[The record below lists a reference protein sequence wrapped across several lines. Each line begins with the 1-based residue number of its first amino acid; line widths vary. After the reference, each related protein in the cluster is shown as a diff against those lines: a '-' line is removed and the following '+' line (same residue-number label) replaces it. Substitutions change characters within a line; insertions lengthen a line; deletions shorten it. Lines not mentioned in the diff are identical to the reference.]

1 MKLNTL
7 TFSPPDGREFS
18 WFHPGIC
25 GPQPDLLLTF
35 QTCSGRSDCYGD
47 PMWSRSPD
55 AGETWGNVH
64 WIESLRSRRISALLR
79 EAVADIRPFR
89 MGARRLVM
97 GCTIFYG
104 ANGAARYDAA
114 LRKLRPPARTVYS
127 VLDGDCWG
135 GREVLELPG
144 WGDSLIQRVACAQV
158 AVLSDEE
165 VLLPFYVSLPRNEE
179 HFAVVTARARFD
191 GARLEIVATGEP
203 VLLAAGRGALEPSVW
218 RSPRG
223 FELTI
228 RAEDCRGYHATSR
241 DGLRWGE
248 CRPWCWE
255 DGTELEMSSTQQHW
269 FGAGDRL
276 FLAYTR
282 RTPENQDH
290 FRFRGPVFCAEYDWR
305 REALLRE
312 SETVVIP
319 LESCAGVRGRLGNFH
334 VAEVAAGRFI
344 LSDAALFLFP
354 DGRFESRLKLVRM
367 EI

>member
-1 MKLNTL
+1 M
-7 TFSPPDGREFS
+7 
-18 WFHPGIC
+18 
-25 GPQPDLLLTF
+25 
-35 QTCSGRSDCYGD
+35 
-47 PMWSRSPD
+47 
-55 AGETWGNVH
+55 
-64 WIESLRSRRISALLR
+64 
-79 EAVADIRPFR
+79 
-89 MGARRLVM
+89 
-97 GCTIFYG
+97 
-104 ANGAARYDAA
+104 
-114 LRKLRPPARTVYS
+114 
-127 VLDGDCWG
+127 
-135 GREVLELPG
+135 LELPG

-255 DGTELEMSSTQQHW
+255 DGKELEMSSTQQHW